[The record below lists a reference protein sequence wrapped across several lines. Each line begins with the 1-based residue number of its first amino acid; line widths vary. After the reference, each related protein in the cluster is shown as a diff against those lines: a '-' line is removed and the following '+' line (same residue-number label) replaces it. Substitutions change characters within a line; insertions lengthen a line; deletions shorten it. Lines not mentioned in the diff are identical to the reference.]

1 MTQYNTPQ
9 DVLTELRNFSHRD
22 SRHALGLIDQ
32 ALGQWPKNLLLRSAR
47 IQYLTKSGYAQEAAA
62 AADQLDRTIEINS
75 PSILHNIA
83 MAYAA
88 NHRNTDAVNTAR
100 RALAL
105 PSNKRP
111 TVYIEMGD
119 VLMKNGLNEEA
130 LSAVQEGLTQYP
142 AQLLLRNMTLQLQGE
157 LGHKDQAL
165 ALIDD
170 SLKNAPYNPQLRNAI
185 TLTFNGLGMRQDAME
200 SARQAVYEYPYD
212 DNAQG
217 NLVKLLIAT
226 GDFEQAEQAADASVQ
241 NTPHNDHRRAML
253 AMAALTN
260 GNMNKA
266 AIQID
271 NLREYSR
278 LHTLHEAV
286 EGEFQFRSGAHT
298 RAEPLLA
305 RSQHYGIRMFECILW
320 QACNTQSGQDSNAMQ
335 QRIPAP
341 ALPLI
346 QQEAA
351 TLNQAGNRQQAATAL
366 RQRLF
371 RQSLHM
377 SRIPSQLPTL

>member
-32 ALGQWPKNLLLRSAR
+32 ALGLWPKNLLLRSAR

-62 AADQLDRTIEINS
+62 AADQLDRTIEITS

-88 NHRNTDAVNTAR
+88 NHRHADAVNTAR
-100 RALAL
+100 RALA
-105 PSNKRP
+105 
-111 TVYIEMGD
+111 
-119 VLMKNGLNEEA
+119 
-130 LSAVQEGLTQYP
+130 
-142 AQLLLRNMTLQLQGE
+142 LQLQGE

-170 SLKNAPYNPQLRNAI
+170 SLKNAPHNPQLRNAI

-260 GNMNKA
+260 GNMDKA
-266 AIQID
+266 VRQIE
-271 NLREYSR
+271 NLRQYSR

-320 QACNTQSGQDSNAMQ
+320 QACNTQSGQDSSAMQ

-377 SRIPSQLPTL
+377 SRIPSQLPSL